1 MSEDTVS
8 RRSLLNATTISL
20 FVAAL
25 SLCTAMYQGYLN
37 TRAVNVFSQDVM
49 YRETMRACHEAV
61 HFFMEARLRIN
72 RVAAARDAGD
82 KERIEDFVFE
92 ANRTVARFAAVAT
105 YLANFNEESRRE
117 RYTDLAR
124 KLEALVK
131 SAQEKGKAGADLSH
145 VDEKFYRLNR
155 DCVSSVRKP

>member
-1 MSEDTVS
+1 LSEGTVS
-8 RRSLLNATTISL
+8 RQSLVNATTISL

-61 HFFMEARLRIN
+61 HFFMEARLRIK
-72 RVAAARDAGD
+72 RVAAARDGGD
-82 KERIEDFVFE
+82 RERIEDFVFD
-92 ANRTVARFAAVAT
+92 ANRTVARFAAFAT
-105 YLANFNEESRRE
+105 YLANFNERSRRE

-131 SAQEKGKAGADLSH
+131 SAQDKGRAGTDLSE